1 MTSPESHN
9 RPGHVAIIMDG
20 NGRWATRR
28 GLPRALGHRKGV
40 DAVRTVVRAANDLGL
55 KRLTLFAF
63 SWENWSRPEIE
74 VKELMSLLKHYLR
87 SEIDEM
93 MENGI
98 RIGAIGR
105 LGHLPADVRTL
116 LDETILKTEANDTM
130 ALTFALSY
138 GGRQE
143 IVDAARAAAK
153 DVLEGRL
160 ALASL
165 DESIFQRYLS
175 TRDHPDP
182 DLLIRTGGEQRVSNF
197 LLWQIAYAELY
208 VTDTLWPD
216 FGKADLEAALD
227 DFAARERRFGLTSEQ
242 IGGGPP
248 EIAPAGRADKI

>member
-1 MTSPESHN
+1 MTTPDSPK

-40 DAVRTVVRAANDLGL
+40 DAVRTVARAANDLGVR
-55 KRLTLFAF
+55 RLTLFAF
-63 SWENWSRPEIE
+63 SWENWSRPETE
-74 VKELMSLLKHYLR
+74 VKELMTLLKHYLR
-87 SEIDEM
+87 TEIDEM
-93 MENGI
+93 MGNRI
-98 RIGAIGR
+98 RVRAIGR
-105 LGHLPADVRTL
+105 LGQLPADVRSL
-116 LDETILKTEANDTM
+116 LDETILKTEANDAMT
-130 ALTFALSY
+130 LTFALSY

-160 ALASL
+160 ALAAL
-165 DESIFQRYLS
+165 DDETFPRYLD
-175 TRDHPDP
+175 TGDEPDP

-197 LLWQIAYAELY
+197 LLWQIAYAEIH

-216 FGKADLEAALD
+216 FGKAELEAALD

-242 IGGGPP
+242 IGDGPDTESGG
-248 EIAPAGRADKI
+248 RR